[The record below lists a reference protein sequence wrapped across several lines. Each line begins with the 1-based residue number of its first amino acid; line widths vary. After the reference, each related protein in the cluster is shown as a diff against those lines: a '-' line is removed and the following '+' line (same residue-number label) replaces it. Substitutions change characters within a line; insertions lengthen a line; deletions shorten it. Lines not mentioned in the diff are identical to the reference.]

1 MARNEIGPLNV
12 RVSADTREFVSGMA
26 NVQRRMEQ
34 TTAVIQKSRQAF
46 NGLGSA
52 MRMPGLGRGAALGG
66 ALSGVAGAL
75 GLGALGGGVVGL
87 ASTGAF
93 MLVDGLIRRNER
105 LKEIAV
111 ERLETE
117 RKIHE
122 TMLEQMRTTAQSVVD
137 AQKIIDESLGR
148 PTQADVSERLGR
160 ISILE
165 TELARRLSAVRSL
178 VTSEGQTL
186 YQYKTRREMEYVQ
199 EARDALLAEQQ
210 RQRDAMNPIQP
221 NGLGNRLTNVLSRNV
236 DRGSIGDI
244 FTSLAVAGREARDA
258 AAERAQEE
266 RLTANAI
273 RDAVADWKRE
283 NQRSSD
289 MLATTVGRISSQITQ
304 LTFRSD

>member
-34 TTAVIQKSRQAF
+34 TTAVLQKSRQAF
-46 NGLGSA
+46 GGLGSA
-52 MRMPGLGRGAALGG
+52 MRMPGFGRGAALGG
-66 ALSGVAGAL
+66 AASGVAGAL
-75 GLGALGGGVVGL
+75 GLGAIGGGVAGLSVAAGYIAVDRITASIRANEERRLKIQQDSIDAINAQAEAYEEQRQKMNAANAAIDAAIRGNVGANQDQL
-87 ASTGAF
+87 EKLNLIGAE
-93 MLVDGLIRRNER
+93 LER
-105 LKEIAV
+105 LRDLRRRVGFNPLNLDYGTTTQEIDKAI
-111 ERLETE
+111 E
-117 RKIHE
+117 
-122 TMLEQMRTTAQSVVD
+122 D
-137 AQKIIDESLGR
+137 AREALRRITNEING
-148 PTQADVSERLGR
+148 VS
-160 ISILE
+160 
-165 TELARRLSAVRSL
+165 T
-178 VTSEGQTL
+178 
-186 YQYKTRREMEYVQ
+186 
-199 EARDALLAEQQ
+199 
-210 RQRDAMNPIQP
+210 

>member
-34 TTAVIQKSRQAF
+34 TTAVLQKSRQAF
-46 NGLGSA
+46 GGLGSA

-66 ALSGVAGAL
+66 AASGVAGAL
-75 GLGALGGGVVGL
+75 GLGAIGGGVAGLSVAAGYIAVDRITTSIRANEERRLKIQQDSIDAINAQAEAYEEQRQKMNAANAAIDAAIRGNVGANQDQL
-87 ASTGAF
+87 EKLNLIGAE
-93 MLVDGLIRRNER
+93 LER
-105 LKEIAV
+105 LRDLRRRVGFNPLNLDYGTTTQEIDKAI
-111 ERLETE
+111 E
-117 RKIHE
+117 
-122 TMLEQMRTTAQSVVD
+122 D
-137 AQKIIDESLGR
+137 AREALRRITNEING
-148 PTQADVSERLGR
+148 VS
-160 ISILE
+160 
-165 TELARRLSAVRSL
+165 T
-178 VTSEGQTL
+178 
-186 YQYKTRREMEYVQ
+186 
-199 EARDALLAEQQ
+199 
-210 RQRDAMNPIQP
+210 

>member
-34 TTAVIQKSRQAF
+34 TTAVLQKSRQAF
-46 NGLGSA
+46 GGLGSA
-52 MRMPGLGRGAALGG
+52 MRMPGFGRGAALGG
-66 ALSGVAGAL
+66 AASGVAGAL
-75 GLGALGGGVVGL
+75 GLGAIGGGVAGLSVAAGYIAVDRITTSIRANEERRLKIQQDSIDAINAQAEAYEEQRQKMNAANAAIDAAIRGNVGANQDQL
-87 ASTGAF
+87 EKLNLIGAE
-93 MLVDGLIRRNER
+93 LER
-105 LKEIAV
+105 LRDLRRRVGFNPLNLDYGTTTQEIDKAI
-111 ERLETE
+111 E
-117 RKIHE
+117 
-122 TMLEQMRTTAQSVVD
+122 D
-137 AQKIIDESLGR
+137 AREALRRITNEING
-148 PTQADVSERLGR
+148 VS
-160 ISILE
+160 
-165 TELARRLSAVRSL
+165 T
-178 VTSEGQTL
+178 
-186 YQYKTRREMEYVQ
+186 
-199 EARDALLAEQQ
+199 
-210 RQRDAMNPIQP
+210 
-221 NGLGNRLTNVLSRNV
+221 NGLGNRLTNALSRNV

>member
-34 TTAVIQKSRQAF
+34 TTAVLQKSRQAF
-46 NGLGSA
+46 GGLGSA
-52 MRMPGLGRGAALGG
+52 MRMPGFGRGAALGG
-66 ALSGVAGAL
+66 AASGVAGAL
-75 GLGALGGGVVGL
+75 GLGAIGGGVAGLSVAAGYIAVDRITTSIRANEERRLKIQQDSIDAINAQAEAYEEQRQKMNAANAAIDAAIRGNVGANQDQL
-87 ASTGAF
+87 EKLNLIGAE
-93 MLVDGLIRRNER
+93 LER
-105 LKEIAV
+105 LRDLRRRVGFNPLTLDYGTTTQEIDKAI
-111 ERLETE
+111 E
-117 RKIHE
+117 
-122 TMLEQMRTTAQSVVD
+122 D
-137 AQKIIDESLGR
+137 AREALRRITNEING
-148 PTQADVSERLGR
+148 VS
-160 ISILE
+160 
-165 TELARRLSAVRSL
+165 T
-178 VTSEGQTL
+178 
-186 YQYKTRREMEYVQ
+186 
-199 EARDALLAEQQ
+199 
-210 RQRDAMNPIQP
+210 

>member
-34 TTAVIQKSRQAF
+34 TTAVLQKSRQAF
-46 NGLGSA
+46 GGLGSA
-52 MRMPGLGRGAALGG
+52 MRMPGFGRGAALGG
-66 ALSGVAGAL
+66 AASGVAGAL
-75 GLGALGGGVVGL
+75 GLGAIGGGVAGLSVAAGYIAVDRITTSIRANEERRLKIQQDSIDAINAQAEAYEEQRQKMNAANAAIDAAIRGNVGANQDQL
-87 ASTGAF
+87 EKLNLIGAE
-93 MLVDGLIRRNER
+93 LER
-105 LKEIAV
+105 LRDLRRRVGFNPLNLDYGTTTQEIDKAI
-111 ERLETE
+111 E
-117 RKIHE
+117 
-122 TMLEQMRTTAQSVVD
+122 D
-137 AQKIIDESLGR
+137 AREALRRITNEING
-148 PTQADVSERLGR
+148 VS
-160 ISILE
+160 
-165 TELARRLSAVRSL
+165 T
-178 VTSEGQTL
+178 
-186 YQYKTRREMEYVQ
+186 
-199 EARDALLAEQQ
+199 
-210 RQRDAMNPIQP
+210 
-221 NGLGNRLTNVLSRNV
+221 NGLGNRLTNVLSSNV

>member
-34 TTAVIQKSRQAF
+34 TTAVLQKSRQAF
-46 NGLGSA
+46 GGLGSA

-66 ALSGVAGAL
+66 AASGVAGAL
-75 GLGALGGGVVGL
+75 GLGAIGGGVAGLSVAAGYIAVDRITTSIRANEERRLKIQQDSIDAINAQAEAYEEQRQKMNAANAAIDAAIRGNVGANQDQL
-87 ASTGAF
+87 EKLNLIGAE
-93 MLVDGLIRRNER
+93 LER
-105 LKEIAV
+105 LRDLRRRVGFNPLNLDYGTTTQEIDKAI
-111 ERLETE
+111 E
-117 RKIHE
+117 
-122 TMLEQMRTTAQSVVD
+122 D
-137 AQKIIDESLGR
+137 AREALRRITNEING
-148 PTQADVSERLGR
+148 VS
-160 ISILE
+160 
-165 TELARRLSAVRSL
+165 T
-178 VTSEGQTL
+178 
-186 YQYKTRREMEYVQ
+186 
-199 EARDALLAEQQ
+199 
-210 RQRDAMNPIQP
+210 
-221 NGLGNRLTNVLSRNV
+221 NGLGNRLKNVLSRNV